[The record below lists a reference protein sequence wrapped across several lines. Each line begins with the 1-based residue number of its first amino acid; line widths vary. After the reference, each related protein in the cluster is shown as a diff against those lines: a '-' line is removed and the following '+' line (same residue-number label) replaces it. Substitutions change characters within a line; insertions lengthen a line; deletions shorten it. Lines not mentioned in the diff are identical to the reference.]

1 MAVWH
6 GRSLKKP
13 NGKRVI
19 LASKKLKK
27 ELGRYPSETKLGEKK
42 AVALGTM
49 GGNIKRRLLAD
60 EYANVVGKDGKFKKV
75 KITTVVENPANPHF
89 VRRNIMTKGAIIRTE
104 AGNAVVT
111 SRPGQHG
118 SINAALIEE

>member
-19 LASKKLKK
+19 LATKKLKR
-27 ELGRYPSETKLGEKK
+27 ELGRYPSETKLGENKSK
-42 AVALGTM
+42 EVRTL
-49 GGNIKRRLLAD
+49 GGNTKRRLLAG
-60 EYANVVGKDGKFKKV
+60 EYANLVDKDGKCKKI

-89 VRRNIMTKGAIIRTE
+89 VRRNIITKGAIVRTE
-104 AGNAVVT
+104 LGNAVVT
-111 SRPGQHG
+111 GRPGQHG
-118 SINAALIEE
+118 SINAKLIE